1 LNLIVQIRVFKKKDM
16 QTKYLTISFFA
27 LLAFTSSFCQV
38 DQQEQSKTQ
47 YEVTKSDDE
56 WKSLLTPEQYEVL
69 RQKGTEYAFTGEFYT
84 NKKKGTYS
92 CAGCG
97 NKLFESETKY
107 DSGCGWPSFYQPLD
121 EEVVLKQVDKSH
133 GMIREEILCA
143 KCGGHLGHVFND
155 GPKPTGLRYCIN
167 SASLS
172 FQHEK

>member
-1 LNLIVQIRVFKKKDM
+1 MYTRLII
-16 QTKYLTISFFA
+16 IFA
-27 LLAFTSSFCQV
+27 LSTLSISSSFCQT
-38 DQQEQSKTQ
+38 DKNQQSKDQ
-47 YEVTKSDDE
+47 FEVTKSDDE

-97 NKLFESETKY
+97 NLLFESETKY
-107 DSGCGWPSFYQPLD
+107 NSGCGWPSFYQPLN
-121 EEVVLKQVDKSH
+121 EETVIKKMDKSL
-133 GMIREEILCA
+133 GMVREEILCA

-167 SASLS
+167 SASLTFES
-172 FQHEK
+172 AK

>member
-1 LNLIVQIRVFKKKDM
+1 MIM
-16 QTKYLTISFFA
+16 KYLVFP
-27 LLAFTSSFCQV
+27 LAAFLGFTASFCQV
-38 DQQEQSKTQ
+38 QQNEQSETQ
-47 YEVTKSDDE
+47 FEVTKSEDE

-69 RQKGTEYAFTGEFYT
+69 RNKATEYAFTGEFYT

-121 EEVVLKQVDKSH
+121 KDVVLKQVDTSH

-172 FQHEK
+172 FKQEK

>member
-1 LNLIVQIRVFKKKDM
+1 MAKKA
-16 QTKYLTISFFA
+16 LSISIIIF
-27 LLAFTSSFCQV
+27 LMVTSSFCQV
-38 DQQEQSKTQ
+38 DQNDESKTQ

-107 DSGCGWPSFYQPLD
+107 NSGCGWPSFYQPLN
-121 EEVVLKQVDKSH
+121 EETVIKKVDKSL
-133 GMIREEILCA
+133 GMVREEILCA

-167 SASLS
+167 SLSLNFIETKASTNTN
-172 FQHEK
+172 K